1 MYVFCLLFLLFCNVL
16 FDSLLSLYLFF
27 FFSIRRRHTS
37 FALVTGVQTCALPIS
52 YFASRHEQ
60 VNGRVKIS
68 QINEDCLKRFGGA
81 FHKRFNS
88 LLTRV
93 DRYYIKQKGFSI
105 VSSYGSLITCRHEFA
120 HQGSIPET
128 AKIGRASCRQRVCQD
143 V

>member
-1 MYVFCLLFLLFCNVL
+1 M
-16 FDSLLSLYLFF
+16 
-27 FFSIRRRHTS
+27 R
-37 FALVTGVQTCALPIS
+37 IS
-52 YFASRHEQ
+52 DWSSD
-60 VNGRVKIS
+60 VCS
-68 QINEDCLKRFGGA
+68 SDLLKRFGGA

-128 AKIGRASCRQRVCQD
+128 ASYNDIKNGYEAGKVFLSCLAKAPNSPSLGIPPTVSCRQQWNVLTPLD
-143 V
+143 

>member
-1 MYVFCLLFLLFCNVL
+1 MRISDWSSDVCSSDLAERTHPT
-16 FDSLLSLYLFF
+16 
-27 FFSIRRRHTS
+27 FS
-37 FALVTGVQTCALPIS
+37 S

-128 AKIGRASCRQRVCQD
+128 ASYRSEEHTSELQSLMRISYAVSCLKKQNNQ
-143 V
+143 

>member
-1 MYVFCLLFLLFCNVL
+1 M
-16 FDSLLSLYLFF
+16 
-27 FFSIRRRHTS
+27 SIS
-37 FALVTGVQTCALPIS
+37 DWSSDVCSSDL
-52 YFASRHEQ
+52 
-60 VNGRVKIS
+60 KIS

-128 AKIGRASCRQRVCQD
+128 ASYNRSEEHTSELQSLMSNSHD
-143 V
+143 VFCLKTKKQHSTYSSPTLTQ

>member
-1 MYVFCLLFLLFCNVL
+1 M
-16 FDSLLSLYLFF
+16 
-27 FFSIRRRHTS
+27 R
-37 FALVTGVQTCALPIS
+37 IS
-52 YFASRHEQ
+52 DWGSD
-60 VNGRVKIS
+60 VCSSDLIS

-120 HQGSIPET
+120 PQGSIPET
-128 AKIGRASCRQRVCQD
+128 ASYNDIQNGYEAGKVVLSCIAKTLKIGRESWRERVCECG
-143 V
+143 

>member
-1 MYVFCLLFLLFCNVL
+1 M
-16 FDSLLSLYLFF
+16 
-27 FFSIRRRHTS
+27 R
-37 FALVTGVQTCALPIS
+37 IS
-52 YFASRHEQ
+52 DWGSD
-60 VNGRVKIS
+60 VCSSDLIS

-128 AKIGRASCRQRVCQD
+128 ASYNDIKNGYEAGKVVLSCLAKRSEEHTSELQSLMRISYADFCLK
-143 V
+143 

>member
-1 MYVFCLLFLLFCNVL
+1 M
-16 FDSLLSLYLFF
+16 
-27 FFSIRRRHTS
+27 SIS
-37 FALVTGVQTCALPIS
+37 DWSSDVCSSDL
-52 YFASRHEQ
+52 
-60 VNGRVKIS
+60 KIS

-128 AKIGRASCRQRVCQD
+128 ASYNDIKNGYAAGKVVLSCLAQALNSPYLVIDRKGV